1 MPYTVLAE
9 EFTDGTKKENYQESE
24 TAALFTDTEDK
35 EPGTAFEEVS
45 PELFGSQEKDDE
57 VSEIFTAEELPE
69 EYVTE
74 QYGVTYKYD
83 PKTDSYKVNSLWN
96 TSGITVSISSE
107 INGKKVTEIGE
118 KLYESLVAD
127 GIDVPFHGLGEIIIP
142 DTVTK
147 IGKYAFWISEAI
159 RMEIP
164 DTVTEIGEYAFDLCK
179 DMQFLHFPGGMSV
192 FPASLFREC
201 TSLQKIEIGEG
212 VKEIQNGAMKG
223 CPALRWVSIPA
234 SVTKIGED
242 VFDEGVTPVICGE
255 KGSYAEAYAMKKGL
269 PFTEKDSEIG
279 IDTPEGSVLQDGVW
293 YTYQEETDSYIAAGY
308 TYEIPKTVVLP
319 EQINGK
325 TVSGIGKE
333 AFKGCNLL
341 ERIEPPS
348 TITEIGEYAFSECG
362 MLDEI
367 IMKEGIKRI
376 ASFAFEGSRNIKSL
390 VLPAGIEEYGEGIF
404 INSIIEKLTLPSD
417 MTAIGPSFFKE
428 ATLKEA
434 LVLPNSVQVIE
445 ENAFKNS
452 ILDTLILPD
461 SLVRIEKEAFYN
473 AHMDDLK
480 IPDSVRE
487 IEEEAF
493 YIADIRCVIIG
504 KGITHISRRAFCGAS
519 IEDLILPDTIISIGE
534 EAFCVCYELL
544 RVYLPSSVKNIEN
557 GVEKLGLDLFEGC
570 TSLEKVEIPET
581 VYEIEDLGLRE
592 GCTVYG
598 LSGSYAEN
606 YCKMHQIPFVSTGK
620 TQIQTPKATANI
632 VAGNTIR
639 AELNKG
645 YTNAEF
651 YDYVLTK
658 DKNFPKTGRYLYR
671 QNSSK
676 ESRQDFECMDKGTY
690 YLFVRS
696 GRKTDDGKI
705 EYSSWSEG
713 VKAAVT
719 IQTPKAPKIQKVT
732 VRENTVAV
740 TVSKVPGAKGYG
752 IVLSKGRTKNG
763 CQKLLKPASIV
774 YASKNNKSVTYVFKD
789 VNRKGQYCVLAR
801 TYTKDTNNKNV
812 YSRWSGYSKMIQVK

>member
-1 MPYTVLAE
+1 MNKKKLSFRKRRWTALFLSGILGLQSVPYTVLAE

-83 PKTDSYKVNSLWN
+83 SKTDSYKVNSLWN

-118 KLYESLVAD
+118 KLYESLIAD

-147 IGKYAFWISEAI
+147 IGKYAFWISGAI

-201 TSLQKIEIGEG
+201 ISLQKIEIGEG

-341 ERIEPPS
+341 ERIELPS
-348 TITEIGEYAFSECG
+348 TITEMEN
-362 MLDEI
+362 ML
-367 IMKEGIKRI
+367 
-376 ASFAFEGSRNIKSL
+376 F
-390 VLPAGIEEYGEGIF
+390 
-404 INSIIEKLTLPSD
+404 
-417 MTAIGPSFFKE
+417 
-428 ATLKEA
+428 
-434 LVLPNSVQVIE
+434 Q
-445 ENAFKNS
+445 NA
-452 ILDTLILPD
+452 
-461 SLVRIEKEAFYN
+461 
-473 AHMDDLK
+473 
-480 IPDSVRE
+480 
-487 IEEEAF
+487 
-493 YIADIRCVIIG
+493 
-504 KGITHISRRAFCGAS
+504 
-519 IEDLILPDTIISIGE
+519 
-534 EAFCVCYELL
+534 VCWT
-544 RVYLPSSVKNIEN
+544 R
-557 GVEKLGLDLFEGC
+557 
-570 TSLEKVEIPET
+570 
-581 VYEIEDLGLRE
+581 
-592 GCTVYG
+592 
-598 LSGSYAEN
+598 
-606 YCKMHQIPFVSTGK
+606 
-620 TQIQTPKATANI
+620 
-632 VAGNTIR
+632 
-639 AELNKG
+639 
-645 YTNAEF
+645 
-651 YDYVLTK
+651 
-658 DKNFPKTGRYLYR
+658 
-671 QNSSK
+671 
-676 ESRQDFECMDKGTY
+676 
-690 YLFVRS
+690 
-696 GRKTDDGKI
+696 
-705 EYSSWSEG
+705 
-713 VKAAVT
+713 
-719 IQTPKAPKIQKVT
+719 
-732 VRENTVAV
+732 
-740 TVSKVPGAKGYG
+740 
-752 IVLSKGRTKNG
+752 
-763 CQKLLKPASIV
+763 
-774 YASKNNKSVTYVFKD
+774 
-789 VNRKGQYCVLAR
+789 
-801 TYTKDTNNKNV
+801 
-812 YSRWSGYSKMIQVK
+812 

>member
-1 MPYTVLAE
+1 
-9 EFTDGTKKENYQESE
+9 
-24 TAALFTDTEDK
+24 
-35 EPGTAFEEVS
+35 
-45 PELFGSQEKDDE
+45 
-57 VSEIFTAEELPE
+57 
-69 EYVTE
+69 
-74 QYGVTYKYD
+74 
-83 PKTDSYKVNSLWN
+83 
-96 TSGITVSISSE
+96 
-107 INGKKVTEIGE
+107 
-118 KLYESLVAD
+118 
-127 GIDVPFHGLGEIIIP
+127 
-142 DTVTK
+142 
-147 IGKYAFWISEAI
+147 
-159 RMEIP
+159 
-164 DTVTEIGEYAFDLCK
+164 
-179 DMQFLHFPGGMSV
+179 
-192 FPASLFREC
+192 
-201 TSLQKIEIGEG
+201 
-212 VKEIQNGAMKG
+212 
-223 CPALRWVSIPA
+223 
-234 SVTKIGED
+234 
-242 VFDEGVTPVICGE
+242 
-255 KGSYAEAYAMKKGL
+255 
-269 PFTEKDSEIG
+269 
-279 IDTPEGSVLQDGVW
+279 
-293 YTYQEETDSYIAAGY
+293 
-308 TYEIPKTVVLP
+308 
-319 EQINGK
+319 
-325 TVSGIGKE
+325 
-333 AFKGCNLL
+333 
-341 ERIEPPS
+341 
-348 TITEIGEYAFSECG
+348 
-362 MLDEI
+362 
-367 IMKEGIKRI
+367 
-376 ASFAFEGSRNIKSL
+376 
-390 VLPAGIEEYGEGIF
+390 
-404 INSIIEKLTLPSD
+404 
-417 MTAIGPSFFKE
+417 
-428 ATLKEA
+428 
-434 LVLPNSVQVIE
+434 
-445 ENAFKNS
+445 
-452 ILDTLILPD
+452 
-461 SLVRIEKEAFYN
+461 
-473 AHMDDLK
+473 MDDLK

-544 RVYLPSSVKNIEN
+544 RVYLPSSVKNIEK

-606 YCKMHQIPFVSTGK
+606 YCKMNQIPFVSTGK

-732 VRENTVAV
+732 VKENTVAV
-740 TVSKVPGAKGYG
+740 TVSKVPEAKGYG

-774 YASKNNKSVTYVFKD
+774 YASKNNKSVIYVFKD